1 MDKHNDFLRELSKI
15 VLLTSLST
23 NHEVRN
29 HCIRHLTIL
38 LKTLGGSG
46 TFDVFKG
53 PSLFGWEG
61 GGFLFSLG
69 IEVCS
74 RGDNL
79 LW

>member
-1 MDKHNDFLRELSKI
+1 MDKHNDCSQELSKI

-23 NHEVRN
+23 NHEDRN

-38 LKTLGGSG
+38 LKTLGGSE

-53 PSLFGWEG
+53 LSLFGREG

-69 IEVCS
+69 IEVC
-74 RGDNL
+74 RRDDNL